1 MMSINST
8 QVISCLNLDEAVNF
22 ARDIAQGDGF
32 GKSLNDLSAAQ
43 KVMRERSVRMLSN
56 AQVWSRV
63 VAAGRATPKNKTAF
77 AYARMKTR
85 KVSKTY
91 SLDKCL
97 AHLDQQIIAARGN
110 GLDKFNDREMRK
122 YVRDLADK
130 MKDIQGKIH
139 PKAVPVLSTAQ
150 IYLKEISDLA
160 SEKRD
165 AKDNAAQISERAQK
179 DYDAAK
185 KAYDD
190 SKAAALATP

>member
-1 MMSINST
+1 
-8 QVISCLNLDEAVNF
+8 
-22 ARDIAQGDGF
+22 
-32 GKSLNDLSAAQ
+32 
-43 KVMRERSVRMLSN
+43 
-56 AQVWSRV
+56 
-63 VAAGRATPKNKTAF
+63 
-77 AYARMKTR
+77 
-85 KVSKTY
+85 
-91 SLDKCL
+91 
-97 AHLDQQIIAARGN
+97 
-110 GLDKFNDREMRK
+110 MRK

-139 PKAVPVLSTAQ
+139 PKAVPVLSNAQ

-165 AKDNAAQISERAQK
+165 AKANAAQISERAQK